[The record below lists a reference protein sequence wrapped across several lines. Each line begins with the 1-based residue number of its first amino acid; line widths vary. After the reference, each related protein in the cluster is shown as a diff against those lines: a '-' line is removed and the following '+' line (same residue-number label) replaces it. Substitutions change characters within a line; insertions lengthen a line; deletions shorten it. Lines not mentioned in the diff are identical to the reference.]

1 MILIKSIQV
10 CICIIS
16 LAVFLW
22 VGPVY
27 GQGETCKNIF
37 PVNHLTPTATETALK
52 EGSQAPDFVLPS
64 VAGDKITLSHYLG
77 KKNVVISFV
86 PAAWTP
92 VCSYQWP
99 VYDKAKDIFHDN
111 DAILLGITVDNVPTL
126 YAWTKEISISKDGM
140 WFPVLSD
147 FFPHGQVAQKYG
159 VLRPEGF
166 SERALFVIDKKGIIQ
181 FIDIHDINGRPPLLE
196 LREALEEIEK

>member
-1 MILIKSIQV
+1 M
-10 CICIIS
+10 
-16 LAVFLW
+16 
-22 VGPVY
+22 
-27 GQGETCKNIF
+27 
-37 PVNHLTPTATETALK
+37 
-52 EGSQAPDFVLPS
+52 
-64 VAGDKITLSHYLG
+64 
-77 KKNVVISFV
+77 
-86 PAAWTP
+86 
-92 VCSYQWP
+92 
-99 VYDKAKDIFHDN
+99 
-111 DAILLGITVDNVPTL
+111 LGITVDNVPTL